1 MLNADMPDTDF
12 FSVDPSRAVIAV
24 EGEDRQAFLQGLIS
38 NDTARVSASLALYSA
53 FLTPQ
58 GKFLHDFTLVDA
70 AGPNGPRILLDAE
83 TERRA
88 DLIKRLSMYR
98 LRSKVKIVDLAAD
111 WVVVVFW
118 GPAALG
124 KLGLSA
130 ERGAARALGNGV
142 VFTDPRLAALGA
154 RAFLPRA
161 ELEAATA
168 EIGFTAG
175 DIAEYERGRAQTGI
189 PAGSRDLIPE
199 KAILL
204 ENGFEEL
211 GAIDWNKGC
220 YLGQELTART
230 RYRGLVRKRLL
241 PVEVTG
247 AAPAPGTPL
256 MLGEVEAGEFR
267 SSAGDGKTGLAM
279 IRLEHLQRARTEGL
293 TAGATKLRPSV
304 PEWMRLPEQVG

>member
-1 MLNADMPDTDF
+1 MTDTDF

-24 EGEDRQAFLQGLIS
+24 EGEDRQTFLQGLIS
-38 NDTARVSASLALYSA
+38 NDTQRISTTLALYSA

-58 GKFLHDFTLVDA
+58 GKFLHEFALVDA
-70 AGPNGPRILLDAE
+70 AGPNGPRILLDPEA
-83 TERRA
+83 ERRA

-98 LRSKVKIVDLAAD
+98 LRSRVKIADLAAD

-118 GPAALG
+118 GPGALK
-124 KLGLSA
+124 KLGLA
-130 ERGAARALGNGV
+130 ADRGAARALGNGV

-168 EIGFTAG
+168 EIGFQVG
-175 DIAEYERGRAQTGI
+175 DIADYEQQRARAGV
-189 PAGSRDLIPE
+189 PAGSRDLVPE
-199 KAILL
+199 KGILL

-220 YLGQELTART
+220 YMGQELTART

-241 PVEVTG
+241 PVEVSG

-256 MLGEVEAGEFR
+256 MLGEVEAGELR
-267 SSAGDGKTGLAM
+267 SMASDGQTGLAM
-279 IRLEHLQRARTEGL
+279 IRLEHLDRARTEGL
-293 TAGATKLRPSV
+293 TAGTARVHPSV

>member
-1 MLNADMPDTDF
+1 MTDTDF
-12 FSVDPSRAVIAV
+12 FSVDPSRAVVAV

-38 NDTARVSASLALYSA
+38 NDTQRVSASLALYSA

-58 GKFLHDFTLVDA
+58 GKFLHDFALVDTE
-70 AGPNGPRILLDAE
+70 GPSGPRILLDPE
-83 TERRA
+83 TDRRA

-111 WVVVVFW
+111 WTVIAFW
-118 GPAALG
+118 GPGALQ
-124 KLGLSA
+124 KLGLHG
-130 ERGAARALGNGV
+130 ERGTARALGNGV
-142 VFTDPRLAALGA
+142 VFTDPRLARLGA

-168 EIGFTAG
+168 EIGFAAG
-175 DIAEYERGRAQTGI
+175 DIADYERHRAAEGV
-189 PAGSRDLIPE
+189 PAGSRDLIPD
-199 KAILL
+199 KGILL
-204 ENGFEEL
+204 ENGFDEL

-220 YLGQELTART
+220 YMGQELTART

-241 PVEVTG
+241 PVEIAG

-267 SSAGDGKTGLAM
+267 SLAPGGHVGLAM
-279 IRLEHLQRARTEGL
+279 IRLEHLDRARAEGL
-293 TAGATKLRPSV
+293 TAGETRLRPSV

>member
-1 MLNADMPDTDF
+1 MTDTDF
-12 FSVDPSRAVIAV
+12 FSTDPSRSVIAV
-24 EGEDRQAFLQGLIS
+24 DGEDRQPFLQGLIS
-38 NDTARVSASLALYSA
+38 NDTQRVSASLALYSA

-58 GKFLHDFTLVDA
+58 GKFLHDFTLVET
-70 AGPNGPRILLDAE
+70 AGLDGPRILLDPE

-98 LRSKVKIVDLAAD
+98 LRSKVKIADLAAD

-118 GPAALG
+118 GPAALK
-124 KLGLSA
+124 KLGLA
-130 ERGAARALGNGV
+130 PDRGAARALGNGV

-168 EIGFTAG
+168 EIGFQAG
-175 DIAEYERGRAQTGI
+175 ELADYERHRAEAGV
-189 PAGSRDLIPE
+189 PGGSRDLIPD

-220 YLGQELTART
+220 YMGQELTART

-267 SSAGDGKTGLAM
+267 SMSPEGGIGLAM
-279 IRLEHLQRARTEGL
+279 IRLEHLARAQSEGL
-293 TAGATKLRPSV
+293 TAGATRVRPSV

>member
-1 MLNADMPDTDF
+1 MTDTAF
-12 FSVDPSRAVIAV
+12 FSTDPSRAVIAV
-24 EGEDRQAFLQGLIS
+24 EGEDRQTFLQGLIS
-38 NDTARVSASLALYSA
+38 NDTQRVSTGQALYSA

-58 GKFLHDFTLVDA
+58 GKFLHEFALVDTA
-70 AGPNGPRILLDAE
+70 APDGPRILMDPE

-98 LRSKVKIVDLAAD
+98 LRSKVKILDLAES
-111 WVVVVFW
+111 WVVVAFW
-118 GPAALG
+118 GANALQ

-130 ERGAARALGNGV
+130 ERGTARALGNGV
-142 VFTDPRLAALGA
+142 VFTDPRLPALGA
-154 RAFLPRA
+154 VAFLPRV
-161 ELEAATA
+161 ELEAAT
-168 EIGFTAG
+168 EGFAAG
-175 DIAEYERGRAQTGI
+175 DIAAYERDRAEAGV
-189 PAGSRDLIPE
+189 PAGSRDLIPD

-220 YLGQELTART
+220 YMGQELTART

-241 PVEVTG
+241 PVEIMGT
-247 AAPAPGTPL
+247 APAPGTPL

-267 SSAGDGKTGLAM
+267 SMAPDGKVGLAM
-279 IRLEHLQRARTEGL
+279 IRLEHLDRARAEGL

-304 PEWMRLPEQVG
+304 PEWMKLPEQVG

>member
-1 MLNADMPDTDF
+1 MTDTDF
-12 FSVDPSRAVIAV
+12 FSVDPSRTVIAV
-24 EGEDRQAFLQGLIS
+24 EGEDRQTFLQGLIS
-38 NDTARVSASLALYSA
+38 NDTQRVSTSLALYSA

-58 GKFLHDFTLVDA
+58 GKFLHEFALVDA
-70 AGPNGPRILLDAE
+70 AGPNGPRILLDPE

-118 GPAALG
+118 GPAALN
-124 KLGLSA
+124 KLGLSP

-161 ELEAATA
+161 ELEAATV
-168 EIGFTAG
+168 EIGFAAG
-175 DIAEYERGRAQTGI
+175 DIADYERHRAQAGV
-189 PAGSRDLIPE
+189 PAGSRDLVPE

-220 YLGQELTART
+220 YMGQELTART

-241 PVEVTG
+241 PVEVSG
-247 AAPAPGTPL
+247 AAPQPGTPL
-256 MLGEVEAGEFR
+256 MLGAVEAGEFR
-267 SSAGDGKTGLAM
+267 SMAPDGRTGLAM
-279 IRLEHLQRARTEGL
+279 IRLEHLERARTEGL
-293 TAGATKLRPSV
+293 TAGTATVRPSV

>member
-1 MLNADMPDTDF
+1 MQDTDF
-12 FSVDPSRAVIAV
+12 YSVDPSRAVVAV

-38 NDTARVSASLALYSA
+38 NDTQRVSTSLALYSA

-58 GKFLHDFTLVDA
+58 GKFLHEFALIDA
-70 AGPNGPRILLDAE
+70 SGPNGPRILMDPE
-83 TERRA
+83 TGRRA

-111 WVVVVFW
+111 WVVVAFW
-118 GPAALG
+118 GPGVLK
-124 KLGLSA
+124 KLGLAA

-154 RAFLPRA
+154 TAFLPRA
-161 ELEAATA
+161 EIEAATA
-168 EIGFTAG
+168 ELGFAAG
-175 DIAEYERGRAQTGI
+175 DIADCERRRAEFGI
-189 PAGSRDLIPE
+189 PSGSRDLVPE

-220 YLGQELTART
+220 YMGQELTART

-241 PVEVTG
+241 PVAISG
-247 AAPAPGTPL
+247 AAPEPGTPL
-256 MLGEVEAGEFR
+256 MLGAVEAGEFR
-267 SSAGDGKTGLAM
+267 STAGDGKTGLAM
-279 IRLEHLQRARTEGL
+279 IRLEHLSRAQSDGL
-293 TAGATKLRPSV
+293 TAGATTIRPTV